1 MERIEVSFVELKIAG
16 ATGEVA
22 GRVTVDNQWS
32 YWPGAGTVAGAE
44 IGAEIGSTIG
54 GAAGLIAGSIISDKF
69 INKG

>member
-1 MERIEVSFVELKIAG
+1 MAAG
-16 ATGEVA
+16 ALI
-22 GRVTVDNQWS
+22 
-32 YWPGAGTVAGAE
+32 GTRSVGAE

>member
-1 MERIEVSFVELKIAG
+1 MQVQLVKLLEGLAAVQHGSGSVNWNYSSSRSV
-16 ATGEVA
+16 
-22 GRVTVDNQWS
+22 
-32 YWPGAGTVAGAE
+32 GAE